1 MSGQMGYRRIYGDS
15 TGTLHAGNDIVF
27 GASKIVPNAGDN
39 AMEYEDFGLEMV
51 EDDLGAMD
59 YASLGAMDYASLG
72 EDDDDDEDDYDD
84 FGARKRKARRYR
96 RRGRRRLQRP
106 KSARATQVVQ
116 KTLLVGQSGL
126 DPGVN
131 FTVTIR
137 PQFDFVAEDLTLNAN
152 DAQLNAAGF
161 GIQSIEF
168 GDRIIFSNAQN
179 VPLAVFGTGSF
190 VRGLVKGAA
199 IAAGLDITITG
210 GAGAGLSTTTSQ
222 LTAVFTGLKRGTT
235 GCGPGA
241 V

>member
-1 MSGQMGYRRIYGDS
+1 MSGQLGYKRIYADS
-15 TGTLHAGNDIVF
+15 TGELHAGDEVVF
-27 GASKIVPNAGDN
+27 GASKVPSYGDTD
-39 AMEYEDFGLEMV
+39 MEYEDFGLEMV

-72 EDDDDDEDDYDD
+72 EDDDYDD
-84 FGARKRKARRYR
+84 FGAKRRRPRRAYR

-116 KTLLVGQSGL
+116 KTLLTAQSVGN
-126 DPGVN
+126 PGAS
-131 FTVTIR
+131 FTLTIR
-137 PQFDFVAEDLTLNAN
+137 PQFDFVAEDLTLASRQAGNPS
-152 DAQLNAAGF
+152 GF
-161 GIQSIEF
+161 GIQAIEF
-168 GDRIIFSNAQN
+168 GDRIIFSNAQS
-179 VPLAVFGTGSF
+179 VPLAVFAVGSF

-199 IAAGLDITITG
+199 IAAGLDITVT
-210 GAGAGLSTTTSQ
+210 ATAANSTTSSN